1 MERIGGLW
9 RFKEKSADRLWHKSA
24 IGKPAEGGGLHM
36 NTVELLFC
44 VNHRNIEYPKARI
57 IVEELKENPNFL
69 VQYAAMEALRIPGNK
84 VVLNIDQWSSE
95 YDFEKNSWAMR
106 WPSNLHPRESSPISE
121 LQIFNSNDAIF
132 PEELYSWCQE
142 VEHKGLIPEIIVVDE
157 EGSAVTYR
165 ISIEDPRG
173 ELGEFSEIDIDLDS
187 LYEISSGGYFVPNLD
202 NVDSRV
208 SEKLLGGAI
217 TNSAFRSLIN
227 GVEDTRSMVLLDLL
241 NRGLNP
247 KSGFKY
253 GTKWRCYEG
262 NVGESHA
269 PWLVADPENIPSDWN
284 EACLASR
291 LASGVNKKWL
301 MPIIKDSE
309 IYYASI
315 SRPPTDSRW
324 STPR

>member
-1 MERIGGLW
+1 MECNNGLW
-9 RFKEKSADRLWHKSA
+9 HFKEKSADRLWHKSA
-24 IGKPAEGGGLHM
+24 IGKPAQGGGLYM

-44 VNHRNIEYPKARI
+44 VNHRNIVFPI
-57 IVEELKENPNFL
+57 GNLILEELEENQNFL
-69 VQYAAMEALRIPGNK
+69 VQYVAMEAVRIPGNK
-84 VVLNIDQWSSE
+84 VVLNIDQWSSD
-95 YDFEKNSWAMR
+95 YDFEQNSWAMR
-106 WPSNLHPRESSPISE
+106 WPSNLHPRESDPVSE
-121 LQIFNSNDAIF
+121 LQIFNSNDPII
-132 PEELYSWCQE
+132 PEELYSWCE
-142 VEHKGLIPEIIVVDE
+142 GVEHKGLIPEIIVVDE

-173 ELGEFSEIDIDLDS
+173 ELGKYSGIDIDTGS
-187 LYEISSGGYFVPNLD
+187 LYEISSGGYFIPSLD
-202 NVDSRV
+202 IEESRV
-208 SEKLLGGAI
+208 SEGLIVGGI
-217 TNSAFRSLIN
+217 TDSAFRSLIE
-227 GVEDTRSMVLLDLL
+227 GDEDTRAVVVLDLL

-291 LASGVNKKWL
+291 LASGVNKTWL
-301 MPIIKDSE
+301 MPIFTRGHID
-309 IYYASI
+309 YMSI

-324 STPR
+324 STTR

>member
-1 MERIGGLW
+1 
-9 RFKEKSADRLWHKSA
+9 
-24 IGKPAEGGGLHM
+24 M

-44 VNHRNIEYPKARI
+44 VNHRNIVFPI
-57 IVEELKENPNFL
+57 GNLVIEELKENQNFL
-69 VQYAAMEALRIPGNK
+69 VQYVAMEAVRIPGNK
-84 VVLNIDQWSSE
+84 VVLNIDQWSSD
-95 YDFEKNSWAMR
+95 YDFEENSWAMR
-106 WPSNLHPRESSPISE
+106 WPSNLHPRESDPVSE
-121 LQIFNSNDAIF
+121 LQIFNSNDPII
-132 PEELYSWCQE
+132 PEELYSWCE
-142 VEHKGLIPEIIVVDE
+142 GVEHKGLIPEIIVVDE

-173 ELGEFSEIDIDLDS
+173 ELGKYSGIDIDTGS
-187 LYEISSGGYFVPNLD
+187 LYEISSGGYFIPSLD
-202 NVDSRV
+202 IEESRV
-208 SEKLLGGAI
+208 SEGLLGGGI
-217 TNSAFRSLIN
+217 TDSAFRSLIE
-227 GVEDTRSMVLLDLL
+227 GDEDTRAVVLLDLL

-291 LASGVNKKWL
+291 LASGVNKTWL
-301 MPIIKDSE
+301 MPIFTRGHID
-309 IYYASI
+309 YMSI

-324 STPR
+324 STTR

>member
-1 MERIGGLW
+1 
-9 RFKEKSADRLWHKSA
+9 
-24 IGKPAEGGGLHM
+24 M

-44 VNHRNIEYPKARI
+44 VNHRNIVFPIGNLI
-57 IVEELKENPNFL
+57 IEELKENQNFL
-69 VQYAAMEALRIPGNK
+69 VQYVAMEAVRIPGNK
-84 VVLNIDQWSSE
+84 VVLNIDQWSAD
-95 YDFEKNSWAMR
+95 YDFEENSWAMR
-106 WPSNLHPRESSPISE
+106 WPSNLHPRESDPVSE
-121 LQIFNSNDAIF
+121 LQIFNSNDPII
-132 PEELYSWCQE
+132 PEELYSWCE
-142 VEHKGLIPEIIVVDE
+142 GVEHKGLIPEIIVVDE

-173 ELGEFSEIDIDLDS
+173 ELGKYSGIDIDTGS
-187 LYEISSGGYFVPNLD
+187 LYEISSGGYFIPSLD
-202 NVDSRV
+202 IEESRV
-208 SEKLLGGAI
+208 SEGLLGGGI
-217 TNSAFRSLIN
+217 TDSAFRSLIE
-227 GVEDTRSMVLLDLL
+227 GDEDTRAVVLLDLL

-291 LASGVNKKWL
+291 LASGVNKTWL
-301 MPIIKDSE
+301 MPIFTRGHID
-309 IYYASI
+309 YMSI

-324 STPR
+324 STTR

>member
-1 MERIGGLW
+1 
-9 RFKEKSADRLWHKSA
+9 
-24 IGKPAEGGGLHM
+24 M

-44 VNHRNIEYPKARI
+44 VNHRNIVFPI
-57 IVEELKENPNFL
+57 GNLILEELEENQNFL
-69 VQYAAMEALRIPGNK
+69 VQYVAMEAVRIPGNK
-84 VVLNIDQWSSE
+84 VVLNIDQWSSD
-95 YDFEKNSWAMR
+95 YDFEENSWAMR
-106 WPSNLHPRESSPISE
+106 WPSNLHPRESDPVSE
-121 LQIFNSNDAIF
+121 LQIFNSNDPII
-132 PEELYSWCQE
+132 PEELYSWCE
-142 VEHKGLIPEIIVVDE
+142 GVEHKGLIPEIIVVDE

-173 ELGEFSEIDIDLDS
+173 ELGKYSGIDIDTGS
-187 LYEISSGGYFVPNLD
+187 LYEISSGGYFIPSLD
-202 NVDSRV
+202 IEESRV
-208 SEKLLGGAI
+208 SEGLLGGGI
-217 TNSAFRSLIN
+217 TDSAFRSLIE
-227 GVEDTRSMVLLDLL
+227 GDEDTRAVVLLDLL

-291 LASGVNKKWL
+291 LASGVNKTWL
-301 MPIIKDSE
+301 MPIFTRGHIH
-309 IYYASI
+309 YMSI

-324 STPR
+324 STTR

>member
-1 MERIGGLW
+1 
-9 RFKEKSADRLWHKSA
+9 
-24 IGKPAEGGGLHM
+24 M

-44 VNHRNIEYPKARI
+44 VNHRNIVFPI
-57 IVEELKENPNFL
+57 GNLVIEELKENQNFL
-69 VQYAAMEALRIPGNK
+69 VQYVAMEAVRIPGNK
-84 VVLNIDQWSSE
+84 VVLNIDQWSAD
-95 YDFEKNSWAMR
+95 YDFEENSWAMR
-106 WPSNLHPRESSPISE
+106 WPSNLHPRESDPVSE
-121 LQIFNSNDAIF
+121 LQIFNSNDPII
-132 PEELYSWCQE
+132 PEELYSWCE
-142 VEHKGLIPEIIVVDE
+142 GVEHKGLIPEIIVVDE

-173 ELGEFSEIDIDLDS
+173 ELGKYSGIDIDTGS
-187 LYEISSGGYFVPNLD
+187 LYEISSGGYFIPSLD
-202 NVDSRV
+202 IEESRV
-208 SEKLLGGAI
+208 SEGLLGGGI
-217 TNSAFRSLIN
+217 TDSAFRSLME
-227 GVEDTRSMVLLDLL
+227 GDEDTRAVVLLDLL

-291 LASGVNKKWL
+291 LASGVNKTWL
-301 MPIIKDSE
+301 MPIFTRGHID
-309 IYYASI
+309 YMSI

-324 STPR
+324 STTR

>member
-1 MERIGGLW
+1 
-9 RFKEKSADRLWHKSA
+9 
-24 IGKPAEGGGLHM
+24 M

-44 VNHRNIEYPKARI
+44 VNHRNIVFPI
-57 IVEELKENPNFL
+57 GNLILEELEENQNFL
-69 VQYAAMEALRIPGNK
+69 VQYVAMEAVRIPGNK
-84 VVLNIDQWSSE
+84 VILNIDQWSSD
-95 YDFEKNSWAMR
+95 YDFEENSWAMR
-106 WPSNLHPRESSPISE
+106 WPSNLHPRESDPVSE
-121 LQIFNSNDAIF
+121 LQIFNSNDPII
-132 PEELYSWCQE
+132 PEELYSWCE
-142 VEHKGLIPEIIVVDE
+142 GVEHKGLIPEIIVVDE

-173 ELGEFSEIDIDLDS
+173 ELGKYSGIDIDTGS
-187 LYEISSGGYFVPNLD
+187 LYEISSGGYFIPSLD
-202 NVDSRV
+202 IEESRV
-208 SEKLLGGAI
+208 SEGLLGGGI
-217 TNSAFRSLIN
+217 TDSAFRSLIE
-227 GVEDTRSMVLLDLL
+227 GDEDTRAVVLLDLL

-291 LASGVNKKWL
+291 LASGVNKTWL
-301 MPIIKDSE
+301 MPIFTRGHID
-309 IYYASI
+309 YMSI

-324 STPR
+324 STTR

>member
-1 MERIGGLW
+1 MERNHGLW
-9 RFKEKSADRLWHKSA
+9 HFKEKSADRLWHKSA

-44 VNHRNIEYPKARI
+44 VNHRNIVFPVGDL
-57 IVEELKENPNFL
+57 IVDELEENPNFL
-69 VQYAAMEALRIPGNK
+69 VQYVAMEAVRIPGNK
-84 VVLNIDQWSSE
+84 VVLNIDQWSSD
-95 YDFEKNSWAMR
+95 YDFEESSWAMR
-106 WPSNLHPRESSPISE
+106 WPSNLHPREDDPVSE
-121 LQIFNSNDAIF
+121 LKIFNSNDAIV
-132 PEELYSWCQE
+132 PEELYSWCE
-142 VEHKGLIPEIIVVDE
+142 GVENKGLIPEIIVVDE

-165 ISIEDPRG
+165 ISIEDPQG
-173 ELGEFSEIDIDLDS
+173 ELGKYSGIDIDTGS
-187 LYEISSGGYFVPNLD
+187 LYEISSGGYFIPSLD
-202 NVDSRV
+202 SEESRV
-208 SEKLLGGAI
+208 SERLLGGGI
-217 TNSAFRSLIN
+217 TNSAFRSLIE
-227 GVEDTRSMVLLDLL
+227 GDDDTRAVVLLDLL

-291 LASGVNKKWL
+291 LASGVNKTWL
-301 MPIIKDSE
+301 MPIFTRGE
-309 IYYASI
+309 IDYMSI

-324 STPR
+324 TTPR

>member
-1 MERIGGLW
+1 MERNHGLW
-9 RFKEKSADRLWHKSA
+9 HFKEKSADRLWHKSA

-44 VNHRNIEYPKARI
+44 VNHRNIVYPVGDL
-57 IVEELKENPNFL
+57 IVDELEENPNFL
-69 VQYAAMEALRIPGNK
+69 VQYVAMEAVRIPGNK
-84 VVLNIDQWSSE
+84 VVLNIDQWSSD
-95 YDFEKNSWAMR
+95 YDFEESSWAMR
-106 WPSNLHPRESSPISE
+106 WPSNLHPREDDPVSE
-121 LQIFNSNDAIF
+121 LKIFNSNDAIV
-132 PEELYSWCQE
+132 PEELYSWCE
-142 VEHKGLIPEIIVVDE
+142 GVENKGLIPEIIVVDE

-165 ISIEDPRG
+165 ISIEDPQG
-173 ELGEFSEIDIDLDS
+173 ELGKYSGIDIDTGS
-187 LYEISSGGYFVPNLD
+187 LYEISSGGYFIPSFD
-202 NVDSRV
+202 SEESRV
-208 SEKLLGGAI
+208 SERLLGGGI
-217 TNSAFRSLIN
+217 TNSAFRSLIE
-227 GVEDTRSMVLLDLL
+227 GDDDTRAVVLLDLL

-291 LASGVNKKWL
+291 LASGVNKTWL
-301 MPIIKDSE
+301 MPIFTRGE
-309 IYYASI
+309 IDYMSI

-324 STPR
+324 TTPR

>member
-1 MERIGGLW
+1 MECNNGLW
-9 RFKEKSADRLWHKSA
+9 HFKEKSADRLWHKSA
-24 IGKPAEGGGLHM
+24 IGKPAQGGGLYM

-44 VNHRNIEYPKARI
+44 VNHRNIVFPI
-57 IVEELKENPNFL
+57 GNLILEELEENQNFL
-69 VQYAAMEALRIPGNK
+69 VQYVAMEAVRIPGNK
-84 VVLNIDQWSSE
+84 VVLNIDQWSSD
-95 YDFEKNSWAMR
+95 YDFEENSWAMR
-106 WPSNLHPRESSPISE
+106 WPSNLHPRESDPVSE
-121 LQIFNSNDAIF
+121 LQIFNSNDPII
-132 PEELYSWCQE
+132 PEELYSWCE
-142 VEHKGLIPEIIVVDE
+142 GVEHKGLIPEIIVVDE

-173 ELGEFSEIDIDLDS
+173 ELGKYSGIDIDTGS
-187 LYEISSGGYFVPNLD
+187 LYEISSGGYFIPSLD
-202 NVDSRV
+202 IEESRV
-208 SEKLLGGAI
+208 SEGLLGGAI
-217 TNSAFRSLIN
+217 TDSAFRSLIE
-227 GVEDTRSMVLLDLL
+227 GDEDTRAVVLLDLL

-291 LASGVNKKWL
+291 LASGVNKTWL
-301 MPIIKDSE
+301 MPIFTRGHID
-309 IYYASI
+309 YMSI

-324 STPR
+324 STTR

>member
-1 MERIGGLW
+1 
-9 RFKEKSADRLWHKSA
+9 
-24 IGKPAEGGGLHM
+24 M

-44 VNHRNIEYPKARI
+44 VNHRNIVFPI
-57 IVEELKENPNFL
+57 GNLILEELEENQNFL
-69 VQYAAMEALRIPGNK
+69 VQYVAMEAVRIPGNK
-84 VVLNIDQWSSE
+84 VVLNIDQWSSD
-95 YDFEKNSWAMR
+95 YDFEENSWAMR
-106 WPSNLHPRESSPISE
+106 WPSNLHPRESDPVSE
-121 LQIFNSNDAIF
+121 LQIFNSNDPII
-132 PEELYSWCQE
+132 PEELYSWCE
-142 VEHKGLIPEIIVVDE
+142 GVEHKGLIPEIIVVDE

-173 ELGEFSEIDIDLDS
+173 ELGKYSGIDIDTGS
-187 LYEISSGGYFVPNLD
+187 LYEISSGGYFIPSLD
-202 NVDSRV
+202 IEESRV
-208 SEKLLGGAI
+208 SEGLLGGGI
-217 TNSAFRSLIN
+217 TDSAFRSLIE
-227 GVEDTRSMVLLDLL
+227 GDEDTRAVVLLDLL

-291 LASGVNKKWL
+291 LASGVNKTWL
-301 MPIIKDSE
+301 MPIFTRGHID
-309 IYYASI
+309 YMSI

-324 STPR
+324 RTTR

>member
-1 MERIGGLW
+1 
-9 RFKEKSADRLWHKSA
+9 
-24 IGKPAEGGGLHM
+24 M

-44 VNHRNIEYPKARI
+44 VNHRNIAFPIGNLI
-57 IVEELKENPNFL
+57 IEELEENQNFL
-69 VQYAAMEALRIPGNK
+69 VQYVAMEAVRIPGNK
-84 VVLNIDQWSSE
+84 VVLNIDQWSSD
-95 YDFEKNSWAMR
+95 YDFEENSWAMR
-106 WPSNLHPRESSPISE
+106 WPSNLHPRESDPVSE
-121 LQIFNSNDAIF
+121 LQIFNSNDPII
-132 PEELYSWCQE
+132 PEELYSWCE
-142 VEHKGLIPEIIVVDE
+142 GVEHKGLIPEIIVVDE

-173 ELGEFSEIDIDLDS
+173 ELGKYSGIDIDTGS
-187 LYEISSGGYFVPNLD
+187 LYEISSGGYFIPSLD
-202 NVDSRV
+202 IEESRV
-208 SEKLLGGAI
+208 SEGLLGGGI
-217 TNSAFRSLIN
+217 TDSAFRSLIE
-227 GVEDTRSMVLLDLL
+227 GDEDTRAVVLLDLL

-291 LASGVNKKWL
+291 LASGVNKTWL
-301 MPIIKDSE
+301 MPIFTRGHID
-309 IYYASI
+309 YMSI

-324 STPR
+324 STTR

>member
-1 MERIGGLW
+1 
-9 RFKEKSADRLWHKSA
+9 
-24 IGKPAEGGGLHM
+24 M

-44 VNHRNIEYPKARI
+44 VNHRNIVFPIGNLI
-57 IVEELKENPNFL
+57 IEELEENQNFL
-69 VQYAAMEALRIPGNK
+69 VQYVAMEAVRIPGNK
-84 VVLNIDQWSSE
+84 VVLNIDQWSAD
-95 YDFEKNSWAMR
+95 YDFEENSWAMR
-106 WPSNLHPRESSPISE
+106 WPSNLHPRESDPVSE
-121 LQIFNSNDAIF
+121 LQIFNSNDPII
-132 PEELYSWCQE
+132 PEELYSWCE
-142 VEHKGLIPEIIVVDE
+142 GVEHKGLIPEIIVVDE

-173 ELGEFSEIDIDLDS
+173 ELGKYSGIDIDTGS
-187 LYEISSGGYFVPNLD
+187 LYEISSGGYFIPSLD
-202 NVDSRV
+202 IEESRV
-208 SEKLLGGAI
+208 SEGLLGGGI
-217 TNSAFRSLIN
+217 TDSAFRSLIE
-227 GVEDTRSMVLLDLL
+227 GDEDTRAVVLLDLL

-291 LASGVNKKWL
+291 LASGVNKTWL
-301 MPIIKDSE
+301 MPIFTRGHID
-309 IYYASI
+309 YMSI

-324 STPR
+324 STTR

>member
-1 MERIGGLW
+1 MERNNGLW
-9 RFKEKSADRLWHKSA
+9 DFKEKSADRLWHKSA
-24 IGKPAEGGGLHM
+24 IGKPAQGGGLYM

-44 VNHRNIEYPKARI
+44 VNHRNIVFPI
-57 IVEELKENPNFL
+57 GNLILEELEENQNFL
-69 VQYAAMEALRIPGNK
+69 VQYVAMEAVRIPGYK
-84 VVLNIDQWSSE
+84 VVLNIDQWSSD
-95 YDFEKNSWAMR
+95 YDFEENSWAMR
-106 WPSNLHPRESSPISE
+106 WPSNLHPRESDPVSE
-121 LQIFNSNDAIF
+121 LQIFNSNDPII
-132 PEELYSWCQE
+132 PEELYSWCE
-142 VEHKGLIPEIIVVDE
+142 GVEHKGLIPEIIVVDE

-173 ELGEFSEIDIDLDS
+173 ELGKYSGIDIDTGS
-187 LYEISSGGYFVPNLD
+187 LYEISSGGYFIPSLD
-202 NVDSRV
+202 IEESRV
-208 SEKLLGGAI
+208 SEGLLGGGI
-217 TNSAFRSLIN
+217 TDSAFRSLIE
-227 GVEDTRSMVLLDLL
+227 GDEDTRAVVLLDLL

-291 LASGVNKKWL
+291 LASGVNKTWL
-301 MPIIKDSE
+301 MPIFTRGHID
-309 IYYASI
+309 YMSI

-324 STPR
+324 STTR

>member
-1 MERIGGLW
+1 
-9 RFKEKSADRLWHKSA
+9 
-24 IGKPAEGGGLHM
+24 M

-44 VNHRNIEYPKARI
+44 VNHRNIVFPI
-57 IVEELKENPNFL
+57 GNLVIEELKENQNFL
-69 VQYAAMEALRIPGNK
+69 VQYVAMEAVRIPGNK
-84 VVLNIDQWSSE
+84 VVLNIDQWSSD
-95 YDFEKNSWAMR
+95 YDFEENSWAMR
-106 WPSNLHPRESSPISE
+106 WPSNLHPRESDPVSE
-121 LQIFNSNDAIF
+121 LQIFNSNDPII
-132 PEELYSWCQE
+132 PKELYSWCE
-142 VEHKGLIPEIIVVDE
+142 GVEHKGLIPEIIVVDE

-173 ELGEFSEIDIDLDS
+173 ELGKYSGIDIDTGS
-187 LYEISSGGYFVPNLD
+187 LYEISSGGYFIPSLD
-202 NVDSRV
+202 IEESRV
-208 SEKLLGGAI
+208 SEGLLGGGI
-217 TNSAFRSLIN
+217 TDSAFRSLIE
-227 GVEDTRSMVLLDLL
+227 GDEDTRAVVLLDLL

-291 LASGVNKKWL
+291 LASGVNKTWL
-301 MPIIKDSE
+301 MPIFTPGHID
-309 IYYASI
+309 YMSI

-324 STPR
+324 STTR

>member
-1 MERIGGLW
+1 
-9 RFKEKSADRLWHKSA
+9 
-24 IGKPAEGGGLHM
+24 M

-44 VNHRNIEYPKARI
+44 VNHRNIVFPTGNL
-57 IVEELKENPNFL
+57 IVDELEENPNFL
-69 VQYAAMEALRIPGNK
+69 VQYVAMEAVRIPGNK
-84 VVLNIDQWSSE
+84 VVLNIDQWSSD
-95 YDFEKNSWAMR
+95 YDFEQDSWAMR
-106 WPSNLHPRESSPISE
+106 WPSNLHPRESDPVSE
-121 LQIFNSNDAIF
+121 LQIFNSNDSIV
-132 PEELYSWCQE
+132 PEELYSWCE
-142 VEHKGLIPEIIVVDE
+142 GVEQKGLIPEIIVVDE

-173 ELGEFSEIDIDLDS
+173 ELGKYSGIDIDTGS
-187 LYEISSGGYFVPNLD
+187 LYEISGGGYFIPRLD
-202 NVDSRV
+202 SEVSRV
-208 SEKLLGGAI
+208 SERLLGGGI
-217 TNSAFRSLIN
+217 TDSAFRSLIK
-227 GVEDTRSMVLLDLL
+227 GDEDTRAVVLLDLL

-291 LASGVNKKWL
+291 LASGVNKTWL
-301 MPIIKDSE
+301 MPIFTRGHID
-309 IYYASI
+309 YMSI

-324 STPR
+324 STTR

>member
-1 MERIGGLW
+1 
-9 RFKEKSADRLWHKSA
+9 
-24 IGKPAEGGGLHM
+24 M

-44 VNHRNIEYPKARI
+44 VNHRNIVFPI
-57 IVEELKENPNFL
+57 GNLILEELEENQNFL
-69 VQYAAMEALRIPGNK
+69 VQYVAMEAVRIPGNK
-84 VVLNIDQWSSE
+84 VILNIDQWSSD
-95 YDFEKNSWAMR
+95 YDFEENSWAMR
-106 WPSNLHPRESSPISE
+106 WPSNLHPRESDPVSE
-121 LQIFNSNDAIF
+121 LQIFNSNDPII
-132 PEELYSWCQE
+132 PEELYSWCE
-142 VEHKGLIPEIIVVDE
+142 GVEHKGLIPEIIVVDE

-173 ELGEFSEIDIDLDS
+173 ELGKYSGIDIDTGS
-187 LYEISSGGYFVPNLD
+187 LYEISSGGYFIPRLD
-202 NVDSRV
+202 IEESRV
-208 SEKLLGGAI
+208 SEGLLGGGI
-217 TNSAFRSLIN
+217 TDSAFRSLIE
-227 GVEDTRSMVLLDLL
+227 GDEDTRAVVLLDLL

-291 LASGVNKKWL
+291 LASGVNKTWL
-301 MPIIKDSE
+301 MPIFTRGHID
-309 IYYASI
+309 YMSI

-324 STPR
+324 STTR

>member
-1 MERIGGLW
+1 MERNHGLW
-9 RFKEKSADRLWHKSA
+9 HFNEKSADRLWHKSA
-24 IGKPAEGGGLHM
+24 IGKPAEGGGIYM
-36 NTVELLFC
+36 NTAELLFC
-44 VNHRNIEYPKARI
+44 INHRNIDSPKGRLVI
-57 IVEELKENPNFL
+57 EELEENPNFL
-69 VQYAAMEALRIPGNK
+69 VQYAAMEAVRIPGNK
-84 VVLNIDQWSSE
+84 VVLNIDQWSSI

-106 WPSNLHPRESSPISE
+106 WPSNLHPRDDEPISE
-121 LQIFNSNDAIF
+121 LQIFNSNDVIV
-132 PEELYSWCQE
+132 PEELYSWCRE
-142 VEHKGLIPEIIVVDE
+142 VEQKGLIPEIIVVDE

-173 ELGEFSEIDIDLDS
+173 DLGRYSEIDIDSSS
-187 LYEISSGGYFVPNLD
+187 LYEISSGGYFIANLD
-202 NVDSRV
+202 DLESRV
-208 SEKLLGGAI
+208 SERLHGGGI

-227 GVEDTRSMVLLDLL
+227 GDEDARAQVLLDLL

-291 LASGVNKKWL
+291 LASGVNKTWL
-301 MPIIKDSE
+301 MPIFINSE
-309 IYYASI
+309 IDYISI

-324 STPR
+324 SSPR

>member
-1 MERIGGLW
+1 MERNHGLW
-9 RFKEKSADRLWHKSA
+9 HFKEKSADRLWHKSA

-44 VNHRNIEYPKARI
+44 VNHRNIDPPDGNLI
-57 IVEELKENPNFL
+57 LDELKENPNFL

-84 VVLNIDQWSSE
+84 VVLNIDQWNTN

-106 WPSNLHPRESSPISE
+106 WPSNLHPRESAPVSE
-121 LQIFNSNDAIF
+121 LQIFNSNDAIV
-132 PEELYSWCQE
+132 PEELYSWCKG
-142 VEHKGLIPEIIVVDE
+142 VEYKGLIPEIIVVDE

-173 ELGEFSEIDIDLDS
+173 ELGEYSEIDIDTDS
-187 LYEISSGGYFVPNLD
+187 LYEISSGGYFIANLD
-202 NVDSRV
+202 IEEDRV
-208 SEKLLGGAI
+208 SERLLGGGI
-217 TNSAFRSLIN
+217 TNSAFRSLLD
-227 GVEDTRSMVLLDLL
+227 GEEDTRAIVLLDLL

-291 LASGVNKKWL
+291 LASGVNKTWL
-301 MPIIKDSE
+301 MPIFISSE
-309 IYYASI
+309 IDYISI

>member
-1 MERIGGLW
+1 
-9 RFKEKSADRLWHKSA
+9 
-24 IGKPAEGGGLHM
+24 M

-44 VNHRNIEYPKARI
+44 VNHRNIVFPIGNLI
-57 IVEELKENPNFL
+57 IEELEENQNFL
-69 VQYAAMEALRIPGNK
+69 VQYVAMEAVRIPGNK
-84 VVLNIDQWSSE
+84 VVLNIDQWSSD
-95 YDFEKNSWAMR
+95 YDFEENSWAMR
-106 WPSNLHPRESSPISE
+106 WPSNLHPRESDPVSE
-121 LQIFNSNDAIF
+121 LQIFNSNDPII
-132 PEELYSWCQE
+132 PEELYSWCE
-142 VEHKGLIPEIIVVDE
+142 GVEHKGLIPEIIVVDE

-173 ELGEFSEIDIDLDS
+173 ELGKYSGIDIDTGS
-187 LYEISSGGYFVPNLD
+187 LYEISSGGYFIPSLD
-202 NVDSRV
+202 IEESRV
-208 SEKLLGGAI
+208 SEGLLGGGI
-217 TNSAFRSLIN
+217 TDSAFRSLIE
-227 GVEDTRSMVLLDLL
+227 GDEDTRAVVLLDLL

-291 LASGVNKKWL
+291 LASGVNKTWL
-301 MPIIKDSE
+301 MPIFTRGHID
-309 IYYASI
+309 YMSI

-324 STPR
+324 STTR